1 MNLADRVIHTPRIVR
16 PRTPGPPV
24 SVPWGLLFR
33 QAVSQSSSHLWRRGR
48 AFVEDGL
55 MSRYPNVFVP
65 VSDGKPISEIIERAD
80 KALKRAG
87 INSAKRRELARE
99 CRDNMRFRSITFEI
113 FARRIKVISA
123 IANALGI
130 EPGERL
136 SIA

>member
-1 MNLADRVIHTPRIVR
+1 
-16 PRTPGPPV
+16 
-24 SVPWGLLFR
+24 
-33 QAVSQSSSHLWRRGR
+33 
-48 AFVEDGL
+48 

-65 VSDGKPISEIIERAD
+65 VSDGRPISEIIERAD